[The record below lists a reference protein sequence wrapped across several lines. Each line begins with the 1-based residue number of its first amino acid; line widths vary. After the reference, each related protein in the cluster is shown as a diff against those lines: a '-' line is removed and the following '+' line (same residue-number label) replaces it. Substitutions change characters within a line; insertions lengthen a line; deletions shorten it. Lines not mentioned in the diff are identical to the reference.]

1 VIVEEGKVRIL
12 APNVNLKGPG
22 KIEGVFY
29 NRAMVFNRDTTI
41 FLLHN
46 LKVKNAL
53 DALAATGVRGI
64 RIVKELEIKTTIND
78 RDARAV
84 EIIKENLELND
95 VEARVTNRD
104 ARALMNEEKYDYVD
118 IDPFGTPVPF
128 IDSALL
134 SGKIIGITA
143 TDTATLGGRNRRI
156 VRRYL
161 ADVKTPPHFVHEIG
175 IRVLIG
181 YIGRMA
187 TRFDLGIEPIISI
200 WHGHF
205 FRVYVRVK
213 RGVSKAN
220 ATLDNI
226 KNTEFG
232 GPMWIGEL
240 HDSSFLKNA
249 KIPQWLPTKRTL
261 ENYIDLWKNE
271 KFFLFYH
278 IPSIASELKVSTP
291 SPKKIMKIL
300 KELGYEAYPTQFSP
314 QGVRT
319 NATEDVL
326 RDVIKSAN
334 VYHWE
339 SQ

>member
-1 VIVEEGKVRIL
+1 MIVGEGKVRIL

-41 FLLHN
+41 FLLYN
-46 LKVKNAL
+46 LRVKNAL

-64 RIVKELEIKTTIND
+64 RIVKELGIETTIND
-78 RDARAV
+78 RDAKAV
-84 EIIKENLELND
+84 EIIKKNLKLND
-95 VEARVTNRD
+95 IEARVTNRD
-104 ARALMNEEKYDYVD
+104 ANALMAEEKYNYVD

-128 IDSALL
+128 IDSAIL

-143 TDTATLGGRNRRI
+143 TDTATLSGRNRRI

-161 ADVKTPPHFVHEIG
+161 ADVQSPSYLVHEIG
-175 IRVLIG
+175 IRVLLG
-181 YIGRMA
+181 YLGRMA
-187 TRFDLGIEPIISI
+187 IRFDLGIEPIISI
-200 WHGHF
+200 WRGHF
-205 FRVYVRVK
+205 YRVYLRIK
-213 RGVSKAN
+213 RGVSRTN
-220 ATLDNI
+220 YTLNKI
-226 KNTEFG
+226 KNTKFG

-240 HDSSFLKNA
+240 HDFSFLKSA
-249 KIPQWLPTKRTL
+249 KIPDWLLTRRIL
-261 ENYIDLWKNE
+261 ERYIGLWRNE

-291 SPKKIMKIL
+291 SPKKIVKEL

-314 QGVRT
+314 QGVRS
-319 NATEDVL
+319 NAPEEILEEIV
-326 RDVIKSAN
+326 KSASIS
-334 VYHWE
+334 HWE

>member
-1 VIVEEGKVRIL
+1 MIVEEGKVRIL

-41 FLLHN
+41 FLLYN

-64 RIVKELEIKTTIND
+64 RIVKELGIETTIND
-78 RDARAV
+78 RATRAV
-84 EIIKENLELND
+84 EIIKKNLELND
-95 VEARVTNRD
+95 IEARVMNKD
-104 ARALMNEEKYDYVD
+104 ANALMAEERYNYVD

-128 IDSALL
+128 IDSAIR

-161 ADVKTPPHFVHEIG
+161 ANVRASPQFVHEIG
-175 IRVLIG
+175 IRVLLG

-187 TRFDLGIEPIISI
+187 VRFDLGIEPIISI

-205 FRVYVRVK
+205 YRVYLRIK
-213 RGVSKAN
+213 RGVARAN
-220 ATLDNI
+220 ATLEKI
-226 KNTEFG
+226 KNTKFG
-232 GPMWIGEL
+232 GPMWVGEL
-240 HDSSFLKNA
+240 HDFSFLNNSKV
-249 KIPQWLPTKRTL
+249 PDWLPTKRIL
-261 ENYIDLWKNE
+261 EKYMALWKNE

-291 SPKKIMKIL
+291 SPKDIIKKL
-300 KELGYEAYPTQFSP
+300 KELGYDAYPTQFSP

-319 NATEDVL
+319 NASKEILEEIV
-326 RDVIKSAN
+326 KSAN
-334 VYHWE
+334 ISHWE